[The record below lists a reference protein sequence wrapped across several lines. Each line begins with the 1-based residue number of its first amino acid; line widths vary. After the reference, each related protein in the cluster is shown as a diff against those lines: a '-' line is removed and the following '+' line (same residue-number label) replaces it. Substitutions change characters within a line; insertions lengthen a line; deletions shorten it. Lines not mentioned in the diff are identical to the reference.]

1 MSCLILLMALMLPS
15 CSQENPNTPKT
26 TSDTAPKGDNKSV
39 YEQPS
44 LPSDLPNNQEVKPK
58 IIKSPPKKDKTK
70 GPARQEPEEAKT
82 TSVETQPKENYV
94 NPSMPK
100 WEESFKADPNW
111 EDLYTNS
118 VTYFLQSVEKNLIA
132 NPERS
137 TTKESIIREYKEK
150 MSVTFYKTPEF
161 AEYAKDKFE
170 KSKELH
176 EFLVLH
182 SQQITGD

>member
-1 MSCLILLMALMLPS
+1 MPS
-15 CSQENPNTPKT
+15 CSQENPNTPKD
-26 TSDTAPKGDNKSV
+26 SGDNVTKGNDQTV
-39 YEQPS
+39 YKKPPVASDS
-44 LPSDLPNNQEVKPK
+44 LHPQIDKPK
-58 IIKSPPKKDKTK
+58 FIKTSPKIVKTK
-70 GPARQEPEEAKT
+70 GPSRQEPKEAKT

-100 WEESFKADPNW
+100 WEESFKADPTW
-111 EDLYTNS
+111 EDLYSNS
-118 VTYFLQSVEKNLIA
+118 VTYFLQSVEKNLNA

-137 TTKESIIREYKEK
+137 TTKETIIREYKEK

-170 KSKELH
+170 KSVALQ

-182 SQQITGD
+182 AQQITRD